1 MSRLNHLHR
10 NNYISGK
17 KKDEKNSNLTSVG
30 IFISIFAVLIVVQA
44 FRWQVIDSEKFT
56 LLAQEQYESSARQST
71 SRGVITASDGT
82 ILAVDEPVWGIYASL
97 SNNETERKLFFSK
110 KDKFIAEV
118 SGILG
123 IEESEIEENI
133 TDDFMYFAIAHNVS
147 TEKKQ
152 ALEEANIFGDG
163 TEGFGLYFEREEK
176 RVYPNGEL
184 AAHILGFIGKD
195 EEGEDVG
202 QYGIEGFYFGDIAGE
217 EGYTYEEKDSSG
229 NVILTGEYEPV
240 LPRQGKDFE
249 LTIIPVVQE
258 KVEEVLKEGVEQYQ
272 AKSGSVIIMNPK
284 TGAILAMANYPTYN
298 PNEYWLTSEQ
308 WVFKDRAVSDVYEYG
323 SVQKP
328 ITLAIGLETGA
339 ISDDYTCNDS
349 TGYLDL
355 YKATG
360 YEDLVGR
367 KIYTWNKLPAGLL
380 NLKSILKTSNNPCAA
395 QVALEVGLQDYYTM
409 LKEFGIGEFIGLG
422 LQDEATSYVK
432 SYDEWTKLDLITTAY
447 GQSISA
453 TALQVISAL
462 STIANNGQRMR
473 PYIISQISD
482 DDETITF
489 EPQVLSEPI
498 SAETAQKVIQMMK
511 YVVQEGDP
519 KYYFTDLN
527 KEYSIAGKTGS
538 AQIPKTDEAGYE
550 EDKTN
555 TTFVAFAPAEDA
567 EMIMIV
573 RLEEPQTSPYA
584 ALTAVPLWKDV
595 FEAVA
600 DDLEIPRI
608 N

>member
-1 MSRLNHLHR
+1 MSQLNHLHR
-10 NNYISGK
+10 NNDISK
-17 KKDEKNSNLTSVG
+17 KKKESKSTNLSMVG
-30 IFISIFAVLIVVQA
+30 AFISILAALIVIQA
-44 FRWQVIDSEKFT
+44 FRWQVLESDKFI
-56 LLAQEQYESSARQST
+56 LLAQEQYGGSARQST

-97 SNNETERKLFFSK
+97 SKNEVDRELFFSK
-110 KDKFIAEV
+110 KDKFVAEV

-123 IEESEIEENI
+123 LEEAEIEEKV
-133 TDDFMYFAIAHNVS
+133 TDDFVYFSIAHYVS

-152 ALEEANIFGDG
+152 ALEEANIFGEG
-163 TEGFGLYFEREEK
+163 TEGFGLYFESEEK

-202 QYGIEGFYFGDIAGE
+202 QYGIEGFYFGDIVGE

-258 KVEEVLKEGVEQYQ
+258 KVEEILKKGVEYHQ
-272 AKSGSVIIMNPK
+272 AKSGTVIIMNPK

-298 PNEYWLTSEQ
+298 PNEYWLVSEP
-308 WVFKDRAVSDVYEYG
+308 WTLKNRAVSDVYEYG
-323 SVQKP
+323 SVHKP
-328 ITLAIGLETGA
+328 ITMAIGLETGA
-339 ISDDYTCNDS
+339 IDEDYTCDDS

-355 YKATG
+355 YDATG
-360 YEDLVGR
+360 YPDQVGQ

-380 NLKSILKTSNNPCAA
+380 GLKDILKTSNNPCAA
-395 QVALEVGLQDYYTM
+395 RVALEVGLEDYYSM
-409 LKEFGIGEFIGLG
+409 LKEFGIGEFIGIG
-422 LQDEATSYVK
+422 LQDEATSYIK
-432 SYDEWTKLDLITTAY
+432 PYDEWTKLDLITTAY

-453 TALQVISAL
+453 TTLQVISAL

-482 DDETITF
+482 DDETIEF

-511 YVVQEGDP
+511 FVVQEGDP
-519 KYYFTDLN
+519 KYYFTELN

-538 AQIPKTDEAGYE
+538 AQIPKTDAAGYE

-573 RLEEPQTSPYA
+573 RLEEPKSSPYSA
-584 ALTAVPLWKDV
+584 MTAVPLWKEI
-595 FEAVA
+595 FEAIA

>member
-1 MSRLNHLHR
+1 MSQLNHLHR
-10 NNYISGK
+10 NNSVREK
-17 KKDEKNSNLTSVG
+17 KSTDKDHNLRMVSLLITV
-30 IFISIFAVLIVVQA
+30 FAVLIVVQA
-44 FRWQVIDSEKFT
+44 FRWQVIDSEQFI
-56 LLAQEQYESSARQST
+56 LLAQEQYGESQRQST
-71 SRGVITASDGT
+71 SRGIIKASDGT
-82 ILAVDEPVWGIYASL
+82 ILAVDDPVWGVYATL
-97 SNNETERKLFFSK
+97 SNDEEERELFFTY
-110 KDKFIAEV
+110 KDKFIAEI

-123 IEESEIEENI
+123 IEKEEIEEKI
-133 TDDFMYFAIAHNVS
+133 TDDFVYFSIAHGIDI
-147 TEKKQ
+147 EKKQ
-152 ALEEANIFGDG
+152 ALEEANIFGEG
-163 TEGFGLYFEREEK
+163 TQGFGLYFEQEEK

-184 AAHILGFIGKD
+184 ASHVLGFMGKN

-202 QYGIEGFYFGDIAGE
+202 QYGIEGFYFGDIIGE

-240 LPRQGKDFE
+240 LPRQGKDFT

-258 KVEEVLKEGVEQYQ
+258 KVEEVLKKGVEYHQ

-298 PNEYWLTSEQ
+298 PNEYWLVSEP
-308 WVFKDRAVSDVYEYG
+308 WILKNRAIADVYEYG
-323 SVQKP
+323 SVHKP
-328 ITLAIGLETGA
+328 ITISIALETGS
-339 ISDDYTCNDS
+339 IDDDYTCNDS

-360 YEDLVGR
+360 YPDQVGQ

-380 NLKSILKTSNNPCAA
+380 DLKNMLKTSNNPCLA
-395 QVALEVGLQDYYTM
+395 QVALATGHEKYYPM
-409 LKEFGIGEFIGLG
+409 LKDFGIGEFIGIG
-422 LQDEATSYVK
+422 LQDEATSYIK
-432 SYDEWTKLDLITTAY
+432 PYEEWTKLDLITTAY

-482 DDETITF
+482 DKETITF

-511 YVVQEGDP
+511 YVAQEGDP
-519 KYYFTDLN
+519 KYYFSELN
-527 KEYSIAGKTGS
+527 KHYSIAGKTGS
-538 AQIPKTDEAGYE
+538 AQIAKADGPGYE

-555 TTFVAFAPAEDA
+555 TTFVGFAPAEDA
-567 EMIMIV
+567 EMIMLV
-573 RLEEPQTSPYA
+573 RLEEPKTSPYS
-584 ALTAVPLWKDV
+584 ALTAVPLWKDI

-600 DDLEIPRI
+600 DDLEIERI

>member
-10 NNYISGK
+10 NNNLQR
-17 KKDEKNSNLTSVG
+17 KNKEDRNNNLRSVG
-30 IFISIFAVLIVVQA
+30 IFISVFALIIIFQA
-44 FRWQVIDSEKFT
+44 FRWQVLESGKFT
-56 LLAQEQYESSARQST
+56 LLAQEQYSSSARQST

-82 ILAVDEPVWGIYASL
+82 ILAVDEPVWGVYASL
-97 SNNETERKLFFSK
+97 SKNTDERELFFSK

-123 IEESEIEENI
+123 IEESEIEEKI
-133 TDDFMYFAIAHNVS
+133 TNDFMYFAIAHNIS

-152 ALEEANIFGDG
+152 ALEEANIFGGG
-163 TEGFGLYFEREEK
+163 TEGFGLYFESEEK
-176 RVYPNGEL
+176 RIYPNGEL
-184 AAHILGFIGKD
+184 AAHILGFIGKND
-195 EEGEDVG
+195 EGEDVG

-249 LTIIPVVQE
+249 LTIMPVVQE
-258 KVEEVLKEGVEQYQ
+258 KVEEVLKKGVEYYQ
-272 AKSGSVIIMNPK
+272 AKSGTVIIMNPK
-284 TGAILAMANYPTYN
+284 TGAILSMANYPTYN

-308 WVFKDRAVSDVYEYG
+308 WVLKNRAVADVYEYG
-323 SVQKP
+323 SVHKP
-328 ITLAIGLETGA
+328 ITIAIGLETGA
-339 ISDDYTCNDS
+339 IDEDYTCIDD

-360 YEDLVGR
+360 YPDQVGQ
-367 KIYTWNKLPAGLL
+367 KIYTWNKLPAGTLA
-380 NLKSILKTSNNPCAA
+380 LKDILKTSNNPCAA
-395 QVALEVGLQDYYTM
+395 KVALETGLADYYPM
-409 LKEFGIGEFIGLG
+409 LKEFGIGEFIGIG
-422 LQDEATSYVK
+422 LQDEATSYIK
-432 SYDEWTKLDLITTAY
+432 PYDEWTKLDLITTAY

-482 DDETITF
+482 DEETIEF
-489 EPQVLSEPI
+489 KPQILSEPI

-511 YVVQEGDP
+511 FVVKEGDP
-519 KYYFTDLN
+519 KYYFQDLN
-527 KEYSIAGKTGS
+527 KHYSIAGKTGS
-538 AQIPKTDEAGYE
+538 AQIPKTNEAGYE

-567 EMIMIV
+567 QMIMLV
-573 RLEEPQTSPYA
+573 RLEEPKRSQYA
-584 ALTAVPLWKDV
+584 AMTAVPLWKDI

-600 DDLEIPRI
+600 DDLEIQRI